1 MLGDF
6 QILHDGAA
14 GDDSTLQMFHAKALE
29 TLCAKMFQQFLPCV
43 LVGKY
48 PLIHFKHTVAL
59 AETALKIL
67 LVAALIE
74 HFLGHEVAQQFLHI
88 IVCTLPG
95 EERSEEHTSELQS
108 RQYL

>member
-74 HFLGHEVAQQFLHI
+74 HFLGHEVAQ
-88 IVCTLPG
+88 
-95 EERSEEHTSELQS
+95 RSEERRVGKECRS
-108 RQYL
+108 RWS